1 MEVKKPIIY
10 RTTPQWFISMKTN
23 NLKDKAMQGIE
34 DTNGFLNPLKIEYK
48 VWLRI
53 DQIGV
58 FQDKG
63 HGEYH

>member
-1 MEVKKPIIY
+1 
-10 RTTPQWFISMKTN
+10 
-23 NLKDKAMQGIE
+23 MQGIE
-34 DTNGFLNPLKIEYK
+34 DTKWILNPLKIEYK

-63 HGEYH
+63 HGSTIDDIY